1 MHARVPGEPGWGIT
15 AGVRSDARL
24 AETGSNAFT
33 PPATVVV
40 TYHWPIDGGFALSSQ
55 DVATLS
61 SKFQISI
68 PKAIRSARK
77 WQPGQKFAF
86 IPKDGGVLLVPVP
99 RWEDL
104 AGSMPEANTE
114 DYRDRND
121 RF

>member
-1 MHARVPGEPGWGIT
+1 M
-15 AGVRSDARL
+15 
-24 AETGSNAFT
+24 
-33 PPATVVV
+33 VVSYR
-40 TYHWPIDGGFALSSQ
+40 TSIDGDCVVSSQ

-86 IPKDGGVLLVPVP
+86 IPKDGGVMLVPVP
-99 RWEDL
+99 QLDDL
-104 AGSMPEANTE
+104 AGSMRGANTE

>member
-1 MHARVPGEPGWGIT
+1 M
-15 AGVRSDARL
+15 
-24 AETGSNAFT
+24 
-33 PPATVVV
+33 VVS
-40 TYHWPIDGGFALSSQ
+40 YRRPIDGDRVMSSQ

-61 SKFQISI
+61 GKFRISI

-86 IPKDGGVLLVPVP
+86 LSKDGGVMLVPVP
-99 RWEDL
+99 RWDEP
-104 AGSMPEANTE
+104 AGSMPEVNTE